1 MFDRLA
7 ATKIADHLSWSP
19 AVGILGPRQV
29 GKTTL
34 AKTFATDPAKAVYLL
49 LSASR

>member
-1 MFDRLA
+1 MFHRLA
-7 ATKIADHLSWSP
+7 AAKIADHLSWSP

-34 AKTFATDPAKAVYLL
+34 CWTGRNPDDQI
-49 LSASR
+49 